1 MQTRLEIFSTNHD
14 FTPLEY
20 DKQHG
25 DDNIST
31 SLSKDEFPPV
41 FDETSSVTRPK
52 CRNTLK
58 PIQKDSVS
66 SVISDDKSYQ
76 SVSIL
81 ITDTSNFPSIDDEP
95 ATATDND
102 ELPSATT
109 SVGNL
114 KDDKIQIH
122 QNTTDRYFTL

>member
-1 MQTRLEIFSTNHD
+1 MQTRLEKFSTNHN
-14 FTPLEY
+14 FTPSEY

-58 PIQKDSVS
+58 PTQKDSVS
-66 SVISDDKSYQ
+66 SVISDEKSYQ

-95 ATATDND
+95 AIDKD

-114 KDDKIQIH
+114 KDDKIQIN